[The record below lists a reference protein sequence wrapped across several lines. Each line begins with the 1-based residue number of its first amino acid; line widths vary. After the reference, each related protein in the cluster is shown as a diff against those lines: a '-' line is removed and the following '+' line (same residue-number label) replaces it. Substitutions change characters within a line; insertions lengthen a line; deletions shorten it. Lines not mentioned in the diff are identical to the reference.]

1 MTSAAA
7 RMQPKIIIPSEI
19 CQKDKY
25 HMILYVESKYGTN
38 EPIYKTETD
47 SQIQRIDL
55 WLPGGNREGERWS
68 LGLIDANYYIWDR

>member
-1 MTSAAA
+1 
-7 RMQPKIIIPSEI
+7 MQPKIIIPSET
-19 CQKDKY
+19 CQKEKDKY

-55 WLPGGNREGERWS
+55 WLPGGNREGEGWS